1 MNPEQPTLR
10 RATLSDVAA
19 IVALTNAAYAKYIP
33 RIGRKP
39 QPMTTDY
46 RQFVNEYFVWVLE
59 LEQQLAGV
67 LVLQQEPHALLIYS
81 VAVHPVHQIHPV
93 HQKCGFG
100 RLLLAWAEQEA
111 QQAGYTAICLYTNAR
126 MEENIALY
134 TQLGYQETQRE
145 TYLDN
150 VRVYMRKQ
158 LLPGAT
164 T

>member
-19 IVALTNAAYAKYIP
+19 IVALTDAAYAKYIP

-46 RQFVNEYFVWVLE
+46 RPFVHEHSVWVLQ

-67 LVLQQEPHALLIYS
+67 LVLQQEPDALLIYS
-81 VAVHPVHQIHPV
+81 VAVHPA
-93 HQKCGFG
+93 HQKRGFG

-111 QQAGYTAICLYTNAR
+111 QQAGYTSICLYTNAR

-145 TYLDN
+145 AYLDN

-158 LLPGAT
+158 LLPAAT

>member
-10 RATLSDVAA
+10 RATLSDVAE
-19 IVALTNAAYAKYIP
+19 IVALTDAAYAKYIP

-46 RQFVNEYFVWVLE
+46 RPFVNEHSVWVLQ

-67 LVLQQEPHALLIYS
+67 LVLQQEPDALLIYS
-81 VAVHPVHQIHPV
+81 VAVHPA
-93 HQKCGFG
+93 HQKRGFG

-111 QQAGYTAICLYTNAR
+111 QQAGYTSICLYTNAR

-145 TYLDN
+145 AYLDN
-150 VRVYMRKQ
+150 IRVYMRKQ
-158 LLPGAT
+158 LLPAT
-164 T
+164 TT

>member
-1 MNPEQPTLR
+1 MNSEQPTLR

-19 IVALTNAAYAKYIP
+19 IVTLTDAAYAKYIP

-46 RQFVNEYFVWVLE
+46 RPFVHEHFVWVLE

-67 LVLQQEPHALLIYS
+67 LVLQQEPDALLIYS
-81 VAVHPVHQIHPV
+81 VAVHPA
-93 HQKCGFG
+93 HQKRGFG

-111 QQAGYTAICLYTNAR
+111 QQAGYTSICLYTNAR

-134 TQLGYQETQRE
+134 KRLGYQETQRE
-145 TYLDN
+145 AYFDN
-150 VRVYMRKQ
+150 IRVYMRKQ
-158 LLPGAT
+158 LFPGAT
-164 T
+164 I